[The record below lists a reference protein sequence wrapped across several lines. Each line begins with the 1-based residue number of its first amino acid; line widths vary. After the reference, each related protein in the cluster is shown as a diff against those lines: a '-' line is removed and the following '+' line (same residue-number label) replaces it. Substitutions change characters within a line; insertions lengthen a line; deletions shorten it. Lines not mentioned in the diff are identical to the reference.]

1 MVEIDYY
8 SKYLKYKQKYLKQKN
23 LQIGGETITINIYID
38 EYIVPYVFD
47 PQTNDNKK
55 KPRLLYNDQNL
66 DNKNKI
72 KKGISDWLKTNKIT
86 LKVEFVVQYTS
97 QPIYYD
103 SQRTFEEEKIKS
115 GDEIIVFLGSK

>member
-55 KPRLLYNDQNL
+55 KPRLLYKDQNL